1 MGNMNYLKNGY
12 LNFNRKYIF
21 FVRIYTKIWSNFLKN
36 KKKLKNFEKVIDKI
50 NILWYNLLSK
60 RDAPSLHLDF
70 FHTRNEHTARF
81 YFYC

>member
-1 MGNMNYLKNGY
+1 MK
-12 LNFNRKYIF
+12 
-21 FVRIYTKIWSNFLKN
+21 
-36 KKKLKNFEKVIDKI
+36 KVIDKV

-81 YFYC
+81 YFSNYFNFKIAFV